1 MSTLKLEYDNVII
14 GGGLAGLI
22 ASMRLQGSTALLSVG
37 LGATAVSSGVFTL
50 TGNDP
55 EAVSW
60 FEGLMGDT
68 GCRYVRGTCIASS
81 KAIRSGLVQ
90 ASTLY
95 GGSPV
100 LIAFNE
106 ERRGFDSIEF
116 MRGHSLQEIARIL
129 DTDDTACAELAETL
143 SKVKAESILL
153 PPIMGIERPEEVRE
167 MLGDKLGMRVGEYVT
182 APSVLG
188 LRLLRALEKK
198 ASANADL
205 DIMDIVRV
213 HRVDDGRID
222 GHMGTKGKRELSV
235 RAQNLFIATGGL
247 FTGFKMSGDRLFEP
261 LTGTTVSPDIEH
273 DLGQKFISEHPLMYK
288 GIGSRL
294 FTSGFRNVRAIGATA
309 CGFGLYQALESGF
322 HAGDG
327 L

>member
-1 MSTLKLEYDNVII
+1 MSALKLEYDNVIV

-22 ASMRLQGSTALLSVG
+22 ASMRLHGSTVLLSGG

-55 EAVSW
+55 EAGSW

-68 GCRYVRGTCIASS
+68 GCRYVRGTCITSS
-81 KAIRSGLVQ
+81 KVTRSGLVQ

-95 GGSPV
+95 EGSPV
-100 LIAFNE
+100 FIAFNE
-106 ERRGFDSIEF
+106 ERRGFDNIKF

-129 DTDDTACAELAETL
+129 DTNDTACAELVEIL

-153 PPIMGIERPEEVRE
+153 PPVLGMDRPEEVKK
-167 MLGDKLGMRVGEYVT
+167 MLGDKLGMKVGEYVT

-188 LRLLRALEKK
+188 LRMLRALEKK
-198 ASANADL
+198 ASANPDIEIL
-205 DIMDIVRV
+205 DIVKVNRIE
-213 HRVDDGRID
+213 DGRID

-261 LTGTTVSPDIEH
+261 LAGVMVSPDIGN
-273 DLGQKFISEHPLMYK
+273 DLRQKFISGHPLMYK
-288 GIGSRL
+288 GIGPRHL
-294 FTSGFRNVRAIGATA
+294 IKGFRNVRAIGATA

-327 L
+327 I